1 VLPGSLR
8 VLELALSDGQAVAME
23 TAQQTHQRPGT
34 VTLIVV
40 LAWIAGILNIL
51 AGIFVII
58 DRHDHR
64 IRVDSASTPNE
75 LLVWGIAAIIVGA
88 IYCLLASS
96 LGRGSRVARLVFGI
110 FAVLNLAGG
119 VYAAIAYSGEQRA
132 SGVVSAV
139 FSLIVLWLLYGTEKD
154 REFFAA

>member
-1 VLPGSLR
+1 MPRG
-8 VLELALSDGQAVAME
+8 VARIDE
-23 TAQQTHQRPGT
+23 KEQPVDPVQRTHERPGT
-34 VTLIVV
+34 VTLVVV

-64 IRVDSASTPNE
+64 IRIDSASTPNE
-75 LLVWGIAAIIVGA
+75 LLGAGIAAIIIGA

-96 LGRGSRVARLVFGI
+96 LGRGSRTARLVFGI
-110 FAVLNLAGG
+110 VAVLNLAAGA
-119 VYAAIAYSGEQRA
+119 YSAIAYSGEQRA
-132 SGVVSAV
+132 SGVGSLV
-139 FSLIVLWLLYGTEKD
+139 FSIIVLWLLYGTDKD